1 MRRIDVIHKELER
14 LTYGLE
20 LSDLAKEKA
29 FTAEA
34 IGFNLG
40 LARNSVS
47 KDLNQLW
54 NEGPV
59 VKSQGRPVFLHRHA
73 LELLINRKLD
83 DCECI
88 VHSVASL
95 LPKKEKYT
103 DDDPFSGLIGYDR
116 SLRDAVEKAAQRCFI
131 PTDYMCC

>member
-54 NEGPV
+54 NEGLV
-59 VKSQGRPVFLHRHA
+59 VKSQGRPVFFLHRHA

-88 VHSVASL
+88 VHSV
-95 LPKKEKYT
+95 
-103 DDDPFSGLIGYDR
+103 
-116 SLRDAVEKAAQRCFI
+116 
-131 PTDYMCC
+131 